1 MLHVLY
7 ILREIQGLHMKR
19 LCKSACK

>member
-7 ILREIQGLHMKR
+7 ILREIQGLHVKR

>member
-1 MLHVLY
+1 MLHVLH